1 MATNFFQRQETA
13 RRNTA
18 WLVVMFLLAVVGI
31 VGSTF
36 AITAFAV
43 AQTRSYSPDYKEL
56 LDGQAFGGRPGSG
69 KSTYPWEIPFM
80 AGAGALV
87 LVGGGT
93 LWKVA
98 ELRSGG
104 GQSVAEKLGGRR
116 LHADNGGL
124 HERRL
129 LNVVEEM
136 AIASG
141 VPVPPVYLL
150 DEPGINAFAAGYS
163 PSDAVLG
170 VTRGAID
177 NLNRDQLQ
185 GVIAHEFSHLL
196 NGDMRMNIRLIGIL
210 HGILLLGLL
219 GQMLLRTAAYS
230 GGRSRDKGNSVLVL
244 LVVSIALIVLGFVGS
259 LMGGLIKA
267 AVSRQREYLA
277 DASAVQFTRNPDG
290 IAGALKC
297 IGGLMAGSKL
307 KAAAAAE
314 ASHMFFATGVWEGF
328 TSAMATHPP
337 LAKRIL
343 AIDPRWD
350 GTYPQVAAEASMAT
364 HAGEAAAFVG
374 NAAQAAGLAPRKPT
388 NEVDLRSVDNAA
400 DNIGQFTEQHQQYA
414 RELLA
419 EIPPQLL
426 GAARE
431 PFGAR
436 AVVFGLL
443 LDSETS
449 VRERQLAALETKAD
463 RASIEALR
471 KLLPIIAR
479 LDARARLPLLDLT
492 LPALR
497 SMSSPQYT
505 AFDACLTSLIEADNR
520 LSLFEW
526 TLGRVLE
533 RHLASEYRDQRHM
546 RIHYY
551 GLAKLG
557 EPLSILLSTI
567 AHVGHSADRAAA
579 ALATA
584 AQQLPE
590 VQLKLA
596 PRTECSLSAVEK
608 ALDQLARVA
617 EKHRGRIVDACAA
630 VICAD
635 GEVKV
640 AEAELLR
647 GISDLLDCPMP
658 PILPGQEV
666 EASSVF
672 KAHVGGA

>member
-1 MATNFFQRQETA
+1 MATNFFQRQEIA
-13 RRNTA
+13 RRNTW
-18 WLVVMFLLAVVGI
+18 WLVVMFLLAVIGI
-31 VGSTF
+31 VGTTF

-43 AQTRSYSPDYKEL
+43 AQFRVYDPESMAAFDGGPSRGSP
-56 LDGQAFGGRPGSG
+56 AP
-69 KSTYPWEIPFM
+69 YPWQVPLM
-80 AGAGALV
+80 AAGGALA

-93 LWKVA
+93 LFKVA
-98 ELRSGG
+98 KLRSGG
-104 GQSVAEKLGGRR
+104 GQSVAESLGGRR
-116 LHADNGGL
+116 LLADSQGL
-124 HERRL
+124 DERRL

-141 VPVPPVYLL
+141 IPVPPVYLL

-170 VTRGAID
+170 VTRGAVE
-177 NLNRDQLQ
+177 NLSRDELQ

-219 GQMLLRTAAYS
+219 GRLLFRSAAFS
-230 GGRSRDKGNSVLVL
+230 GGNSRDKGNNAIVLFAISV
-244 LVVSIALIVLGFVGS
+244 ALIVLGLIGT
-259 LMGGLIKA
+259 LIGGLIKA

-277 DASAVQFTRNPDG
+277 DASAVQFTRNPNG
-290 IAGALKC
+290 IAGALKR
-297 IGGLMAGSKL
+297 IGGLMDGSKL

-314 ASHMFFATGVWEGF
+314 ASHMFFANGVWEGF

-337 LAKRIL
+337 LEKRIL

-350 GTYPQVAAEASMAT
+350 GKFPQVSAVASRGT
-364 HAGEAAAFVG
+364 HATQAAAFVG
-374 NAAQAAGLAPRKPT
+374 NTVQPAGLAPQ
-388 NEVDLRSVDNAA
+388 NAASDVDLQAVDHAA
-400 DNIGQFTEQHQQYA
+400 ASIGQFTAHHQRYA

-419 EIPPQLL
+419 QLPQQLL

-443 LDSETS
+443 LDSESS

-463 RASIEALR
+463 RPSIDSLR
-471 KLLPIIAR
+471 KLLPAIAQ
-479 LDARARLPLLDLT
+479 LDPRARLPLLDLT

-497 SMSSPQYT
+497 SMSPPQYA
-505 AFDACLTSLIEADNR
+505 AFDTCLHALIDADNR

-533 RHLASEYRDQRHM
+533 RHLASEYRDQRRT
-546 RIHYY
+546 RIVYY
-551 GLAKLG
+551 RLG
-557 EPLSILLSTI
+557 RLGGPLSNLLSTI
-567 AHVGHSADRAAA
+567 AHVGHSPDRAAA
-579 ALATA
+579 AMA
-584 AQQLPE
+584 AAARQLPE
-590 VQLKLA
+590 VDLTLVPRGDCNLA
-596 PRTECSLSAVEK
+596 AVEQ
-608 ALDQLARVA
+608 ALNELSQVA
-617 EKHRGRIVDACAA
+617 EKHRGRIVDACATI
-630 VICAD
+630 ICAD

-658 PILPGQEV
+658 PILPGQQV

-672 KAHVGGA
+672 KAHLSGSVE